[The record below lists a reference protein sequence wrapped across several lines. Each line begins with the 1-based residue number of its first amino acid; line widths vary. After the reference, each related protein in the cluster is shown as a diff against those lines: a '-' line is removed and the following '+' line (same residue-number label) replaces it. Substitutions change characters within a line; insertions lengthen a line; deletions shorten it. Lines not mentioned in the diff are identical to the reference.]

1 MVCRISLN
9 LYCSEVF
16 NQLWSRI
23 KLPLIITINRI
34 NKSKSCKTDGREV
47 SRDPMQYDQ
56 CISEISDHLWTV
68 MIIELLLVM
77 LTPNTFHQAKLLYLH
92 CFTQSWLLCCI
103 FYKLCLPFLWR
114 SYHNPDWR
122 PDYNNAASQE
132 WPSKALQGE
141 TDGVWPDD
149 HWRAA
154 VSC

>member
-9 LYCSEVF
+9 LYCTEVF

-34 NKSKSCKTDGREV
+34 NKSKSFKTDT
-47 SRDPMQYDQ
+47 RDPMQYDQ

-68 MIIELLLVM
+68 MIIKLLLVM

-103 FYKLCLPFLWR
+103 FYKLCLLFLWR

-132 WPSKALQGE
+132 RPSKALQGE
-141 TDGVWPDD
+141 TDCVWPDD
-149 HWRAA
+149 HHWRAA